1 MECSGAFALQ
11 FDHDGSNQFFS
22 IGDAFLHNLH
32 VHGGFTG
39 LAGTLAIDA
48 VLSDED
54 EGVGE
59 EVEGEGEAASFLP
72 HLEFVAIEVG
82 GTLLEDGHS
91 YIG

>member
-1 MECSGAFALQ
+1 MRTRALLQ
-11 FDHDGSNQFFS
+11 FPHHADHELFRVRQ
-22 IGDAFLHNLH
+22 AFVDQLD
-32 VHGGFTG
+32 VHRRFAR
-39 LAGTLAIDA
+39 LAGALAIDA

-82 GTLLEDGHS
+82 GALLEDGHS